1 MSKKI
6 EKLNFIDMVDNDNN
20 CPPSIKKVEKVSN
33 MTKTANSYVYEFECM
48 DTGMKYIGY
57 HKDNGK
63 TYWNSSKDGNF
74 RKVLADSNSNLTFKV
89 LAYGSVKEMLQKE
102 HELLTL
108 VDAKNNSMYWNKW
121 NGKPGVLPI
130 DREAIK
136 NIVKIVEKTDKSN
149 LNILMTI
156 SELYNIKVA
165 QTRELLIDRDN
176 LNDIKDAIT
185 RQAGNTDKA
194 DPPVLLED
202 RVYDGISHEF
212 LRIGGTHTITSY
224 WELDYKDTE
233 LPVIIIPKELHE
245 SITDDGLTLLGNL
258 LNRKTSISAPA
269 THEDGTKTLY
279 EYHLQGRDWKST
291 ECRNDLFDMGLS
303 SGKVTT
309 AVKNCQAMIDNDE
322 MRKKGWVV
330 MDYKGK
336 HEYILNGEMENW
348 QLNSPST
355 YVNSSSSAAITMD
368 RIILDFHKNKLDTQT
383 DVRWFVYHPNKST
396 RDVSWPK
403 LKKDLELCYNQY
415 SHLNVVFHEMELYTK
430 SV

>member
-6 EKLNFIDMVDNDNN
+6 EKLNFIDIVGTNN
-20 CPPSIKKVEKVSN
+20 CPPSIKDTN
-33 MTKTANSYVYEFECM
+33 IPTRPATANSYVYEFECM
-48 DTGMKYIGY
+48 NTGMKYIGY

-63 TYWNSSKDGNF
+63 IYWNSSTDGDF
-74 RKVLADSNSNLTFKV
+74 KKVLADSNSNLTFKV

-108 VDAKNNSMYWNKW
+108 VDAKNNSMYWNKT
-121 NGKPGVLPI
+121 NGQPGVLPI
-130 DREAIK
+130 DREAIHH
-136 NIVKIVEKTDKSN
+136 IVKMVETTNKQD
-149 LNILMTI
+149 LDILMTI

-176 LNDIKDAIT
+176 LNDIKDAIR
-185 RQAGNTDKA
+185 RQAGNTDEA
-194 DPPVLLED
+194 NPPVLLED
-202 RVYDGISHEF
+202 RVYDGVSHEF

-258 LNRKTSISAPA
+258 LNKKTSISAPA

-279 EYHLQGRDWKST
+279 EYHEAGRDWKSP
-291 ECRNDLFDMGLS
+291 ECRQDLYDMGLS
-303 SGKVTT
+303 SSKVDT

-322 MRKKGWVV
+322 ARKAGMVV

-336 HEYILNGEMENW
+336 HEHILNDVMENW
-348 QLNSPST
+348 ELSSPTT

-368 RIILDFHKNKLDTQT
+368 RILWDFRTNKLDNQ
-383 DVRWFVYHPNKST
+383 DNVRWFVYHPNKST
-396 RDVSWPK
+396 RDVAWPK
-403 LKKDLELCYNQY
+403 LKNKLDLLFVEWGIP
-415 SHLNVVFHEMELYTK
+415 VVFQEMELYTK
-430 SV
+430 SVK

>member
-1 MSKKI
+1 M
-6 EKLNFIDMVDNDNN
+6 N
-20 CPPSIKKVEKVSN
+20 
-33 MTKTANSYVYEFECM
+33 
-48 DTGMKYIGY
+48 TGMKYIGY

-63 TYWNSSKDGNF
+63 IYWNSSTDGDF
-74 RKVLADSNSNLTFKV
+74 KKVLADSNSNLTFKV

-108 VDAKNNSMYWNKW
+108 VDAKNNSMYWNKT
-121 NGKPGVLPI
+121 NGQPGVLPI
-130 DREAIK
+130 DREAIHH
-136 NIVKIVEKTDKSN
+136 IVKMVETTNKQD
-149 LNILMTI
+149 LDILMTI

-176 LNDIKDAIT
+176 LNDIKDAIR
-185 RQAGNTDKA
+185 RQAGNTDEA
-194 DPPVLLED
+194 NPPVLLED
-202 RVYDGISHEF
+202 RVYDGVSHEF

-258 LNRKTSISAPA
+258 LNKKTSISAPA

-279 EYHLQGRDWKST
+279 EYHEAGRDWKSP
-291 ECRNDLFDMGLS
+291 ECRQDLYDMGLS
-303 SGKVTT
+303 SSKVDT

-322 MRKKGWVV
+322 ARKAGMVV

-336 HEYILNGEMENW
+336 HEHILNDVMENW
-348 QLNSPST
+348 ELSSPTT

-368 RIILDFHKNKLDTQT
+368 RILWDFRTNKLDNQ
-383 DVRWFVYHPNKST
+383 DNVRWFVYHPNKST
-396 RDVSWPK
+396 RDVAWPK
-403 LKKDLELCYNQY
+403 LKNKLDLLFVEWGIP
-415 SHLNVVFHEMELYTK
+415 VVFQEMELYTK
-430 SV
+430 SVK